1 MACVVCK
8 ATHCFLRLLGKGA
21 TSLPGVLALKIC
33 PDILRRAAEDVDVI
47 AVTGTNG
54 KTTSARMTEKALR
67 NAGKKVFANRSGA
80 NLISGITAEFI
91 LNRRLSGGAKCDWAV
106 IECDEAACRRVL
118 AEIRPRALLVTNLF
132 RDQLDRYGAVTTPRD
147 SIAAGLRASP
157 ETIACLN
164 ADCPMA
170 ASIAEQ
176 IPNKTVY
183 FGFSDGRKSR
193 PESGEDS
200 VCPVCG
206 AELRYS
212 YVTYANLGGFSCK
225 CGFARHRTD
234 VSVRAVL
241 DDGSF
246 LLAAAGD
253 GGRLCRA
260 ALPGLYNI
268 YNAAGMAAAV
278 TAAGIELK
286 NAVDAA
292 ADFDC
297 GFGRMES
304 FPLGKKGARMILI
317 KNAAAA
323 DQTLDYLRSVREPM
337 TLAMA
342 VNDRIADGTDISWL
356 DDADFGKLARMKELG
371 RVLVAGDRAETAAKR
386 LAREKIPC
394 EIFEDYDTLIDSLT
408 DEDAFVFILPTYTA
422 MLEMRKKLVRRL
434 GGKKFW
440 E

>member
-8 ATHCFLRLLGKGA
+8 ATHCFLRLIGKGA
-21 TSLPGVLALKIC
+21 TSLPGVLALRIC
-33 PDILRRAAEDVDVI
+33 PDILRRAAEDVNVI

-54 KTTSARMTEKALR
+54 KTTSARMTEKALQ
-67 NAGKKVFANRSGA
+67 NAGKRVFANRSGA
-80 NLISGITAEFI
+80 NLISGITAQFI

-118 AEIRPRALLVTNLF
+118 AEIRPRVLLVTNLF
-132 RDQLDRYGAVTTPRD
+132 RDQLDRYGTVTTPRD
-147 SIAAGLRASP
+147 SIAAGLSASP
-157 ETIACLN
+157 ETVACLN

-170 ASIAEQ
+170 ASIARK

-183 FGFSDGRKSR
+183 FGFSDGRRSR

-206 AELRYS
+206 AELEYKH
-212 YVTYANLGGFSCK
+212 VTYANLGAFRCK
-225 CGFARHRTD
+225 CGFARRSAD
-234 VSVRAVL
+234 VSVRAVFE
-241 DDGSF
+241 DGSF
-246 LLAAAGD
+246 LLDAFGE

-268 YNAAGMAAAV
+268 YNAAGMTAAV
-278 TAAGIELK
+278 TAAGISLQ

-323 DQTLDYLRSVREPM
+323 DQTLDYLRSVSEPM
-337 TLAMA
+337 SLAIA

-356 DDADFGKLARMKELG
+356 EDADFGKLARMKQLR
-371 RVLVAGDRAETAAKR
+371 RVLVTGDRAETAAQR
-386 LAREKIPC
+386 IERENIRC
-394 EIFEDYDTLIDSLT
+394 EIFKSYDKLIDSLAE
-408 DEDAFVFILPTYTA
+408 EDAFVFILPTYTA

-434 GGKKFW
+434 GGKNFW

>member
-33 PDILRRAAEDVDVI
+33 PDILRRTAENVKVI
-47 AVTGTNG
+47 AITGTNG
-54 KTTSARMTEKALR
+54 KTTSARMAEKALL
-67 NAGKKVFANRSGA
+67 NAGKKVFSNRSGA

-91 LNRRLSGGAKCDWAV
+91 LNRRLSGGVKRGWAV

-118 AEIRPRALLVTNLF
+118 AEIRPQVLLVTNLF
-132 RDQLDRYGAVTTPRD
+132 RDQLDRYGSVTTPRD

-157 ETIACLN
+157 ETVACLN

-170 ASIAEQ
+170 ACIAGQ

-183 FGFSDGRKSR
+183 FGLSDGRKSR

-206 AELRYS
+206 ARLRYS
-212 YVTYANLGGFSCK
+212 YVTYANLGGFVCR
-225 CGFARHRTD
+225 CGFARHGTD
-234 VSVRAVL
+234 VSVRSVL

-246 LLAAAGD
+246 ILDTAD
-253 GGRLCRA
+253 GGRLCRP

-268 YNAAGMAAAV
+268 YNAAGMTAAV
-278 TAAGIELK
+278 TAAGIAPE
-286 NAVDAA
+286 NAVNAA
-292 ADFDC
+292 EDFDC

-304 FPLGKKGARMILI
+304 FPLGRQGARMILI

-323 DQTLDYLRSVREPM
+323 DQTLDWLRSVAQPL
-337 TLAMA
+337 TIAVA
-342 VNDRIADGTDISWL
+342 VNDRIADGTDVSWL
-356 DDADFGKLARMKELG
+356 DDADFGKLARMKQLR
-371 RVLVAGDRAETAAKR
+371 RVLVTGDRAETAAQR
-386 LAREKIPC
+386 MEREKIHC
-394 EIFEDYDTLIDSLT
+394 EIFADYDTLIDSLR
-408 DEDAFVFILPTYTA
+408 DEDALVFILPTYTA

-434 GGKKFW
+434 GGKNFW